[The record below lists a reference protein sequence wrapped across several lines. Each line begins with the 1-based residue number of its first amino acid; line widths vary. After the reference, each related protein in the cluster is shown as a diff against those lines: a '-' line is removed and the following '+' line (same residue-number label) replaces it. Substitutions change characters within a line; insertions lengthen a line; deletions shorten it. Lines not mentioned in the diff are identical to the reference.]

1 MFLSLA
7 VLLVPILLILGV
19 LRACSGGDQPVV
31 VDTTAAVGDAKVA
44 NLFPVLVPQGLGD
57 GWKAVQATFRRTEG
71 ASTATLRLGYLT
83 PTGGQVLLVES
94 NEDLD
99 TTFKQEL
106 GADARQEGGV
116 QAGEKPWT
124 SWACTDGEWALTDA
138 VIENGA
144 STDARLIRLTIVIGR
159 ANHDEMIALAAS
171 LA

>member
-1 MFLSLA
+1 MLIALA
-7 VLLVPILLILGV
+7 SLLVPILLILGL

-31 VDTTAAVGDAKVA
+31 VDTTAAIDEAKTA

-57 GWKAVQATFRRTEG
+57 GWKAVQATFRRTEDG
-71 ASTATLRLGYLT
+71 TAATLRLGYLT

-99 TTFKQEL
+99 ATFNQEV

-124 SWACTDGEWALTDA
+124 SWAGSDGEWALTDA
-138 VIENGA
+138 VIENGE

-159 ANHDEMIALAAS
+159 ADHDEMIALAAS
-171 LA
+171 LT